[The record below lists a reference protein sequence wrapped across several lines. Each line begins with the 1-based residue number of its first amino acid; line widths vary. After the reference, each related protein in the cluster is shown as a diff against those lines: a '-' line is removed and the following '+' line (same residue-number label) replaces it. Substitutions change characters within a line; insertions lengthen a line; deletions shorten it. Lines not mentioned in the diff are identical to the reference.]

1 MAEDQEEDQELSE
14 EEKSNLEASLEDTG
28 GYDHSADPG
37 LKGKIQNILSN
48 KKHLMLFGGGVLILL
63 LAIGVGI
70 YTMTSKP
77 EMAVPVK
84 KKQVEDVEEEINEEE
99 DLTGSVEKF
108 NIYKL
113 DPFFVPIID
122 KGKETGKFIS
132 LSANLLLSNSAL
144 NKEIDRVLPKVR
156 KNIYRILRR
165 KRPTDFTLH
174 RSNIEQ
180 RIKKEI
186 ITASNSLLLTGTGTV
201 TDVFFSSFI
210 MALHHLGI
218 ENNLWNSITS
228 CEDNSKNLSNNN
240 LKDYLLNK
248 EYVSCEDVA
257 FKFLG
262 ISLAGFNLII
272 SLILLILSFAGNKR
286 FRH

>member
-1 MAEDQEEDQELSE
+1 MAEDQEEGQDLTDD
-14 EEKSNLEASLEDTG
+14 EKANLEASLDDTG
-28 GYDHSADPG
+28 KEDETAGAPG
-37 LKGKIQNILSN
+37 LKGKIQGILSN
-48 KKHLMLFGGGVLILL
+48 KKLLMIFGGGAVFLILV
-63 LAIGVGI
+63 IGVGVYI
-70 YTMTSKP
+70 MNSKP
-77 EMAVPVK
+77 EEVTSAK
-84 KKQVEDVEEEINEEE
+84 EEKAEEEVIEEE
-99 DLTGSVEKF
+99 KEAVDIEKV

-144 NKEIDRVLPKVR
+144 NKVIDRVLPKVR

-210 MALHHLGI
+210 I
-218 ENNLWNSITS
+218 
-228 CEDNSKNLSNNN
+228 K
-240 LKDYLLNK
+240 
-248 EYVSCEDVA
+248 
-257 FKFLG
+257 
-262 ISLAGFNLII
+262 
-272 SLILLILSFAGNKR
+272 
-286 FRH
+286 